1 MAGTNSNYSVIID
14 AELELKKAKQ
24 QLNEFKKDN
33 KLNLDLRVTGG
44 KSLREATSQTQ
55 DLDNSTNL
63 KYNKSHIHGV
73 FDNDDFR
80 RQVLN
85 ELRAVKGLTKLPV
98 QINIKMQKERAYN
111 NLAEVVR
118 TNLDMEKLT
127 KIMGAK

>member
-1 MAGTNSNYSVIID
+1 MFDGAYSTYGQGEIIGTY
-14 AELELKKAKQ
+14 
-24 QLNEFKKDN
+24 
-33 KLNLDLRVTGG
+33 
-44 KSLREATSQTQ
+44 
-55 DLDNSTNL
+55 
-63 KYNKSHIHGV
+63 IHGV

>member
-1 MAGTNSNYSVIID
+1 M
-14 AELELKKAKQ
+14 
-24 QLNEFKKDN
+24 
-33 KLNLDLRVTGG
+33 
-44 KSLREATSQTQ
+44 
-55 DLDNSTNL
+55 
-63 KYNKSHIHGV
+63 
-73 FDNDDFR
+73 
-80 RQVLN
+80 LN